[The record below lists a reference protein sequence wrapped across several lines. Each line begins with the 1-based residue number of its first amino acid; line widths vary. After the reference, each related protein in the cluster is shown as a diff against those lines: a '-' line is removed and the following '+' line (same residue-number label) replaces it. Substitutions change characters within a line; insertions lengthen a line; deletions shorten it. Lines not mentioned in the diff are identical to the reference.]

1 MLKSYEAIYE
11 NGVLNW
17 VDAEPT
23 FDKVKVLVIFEE
35 NILEKTGTVQRTI
48 KSLKGIAPKPHKII
62 SLDEMNEAI
71 QIEGAK

>member
-17 VDAEPT
+17 VDAKPS

-35 NILEKTGTVQRTI
+35 NIIEKNTEQRSI
-48 KSLKGIAPKPHKII
+48 KNLKGIAPKPHKII
-62 SLDEMNEAI
+62 SIDEMNEAI

>member
-17 VDAEPT
+17 VDAKPS
-23 FDKVKVLVIFEE
+23 FDKVNVLVIFEE
-35 NILEKTGTVQRTI
+35 NIIEKKNTVQRTI
-48 KSLKGIAPKPHKII
+48 KNLKGIAPKPHEII
-62 SLDEMNEAI
+62 SIDEMNEAI

>member
-11 NGVLNW
+11 NGILNW

-48 KSLKGIAPKPHKII
+48 KSLKGIAPKPDTII
-62 SLDEMNEAI
+62 SLDKMNEAI

>member
-11 NGVLNW
+11 NGKLNW
-17 VDAEPT
+17 THTKPA

-35 NILEKTGTVQRTI
+35 KILDKTSALQKNIK
-48 KSLKGIAPKPHKII
+48 KLKGIAPKPYKAI